1 MLNAEIMDQTICGDG
16 DGEKYKEGMPKGDL
30 VGLCEG
36 DYEDLLWDDAQFR
49 DQWKVR
55 IMGEAV

>member
-36 DYEDLLWDDAQFR
+36 DYEDLL
-49 DQWKVR
+49 
-55 IMGEAV
+55 